1 MCPFEHVYVCG
12 CLIIRWFWE
21 SSLPEEWKVGPED
34 FSLQWRHHK
43 AGDRC
48 YRQCRSVRF
57 ISLLPAVKWMAVEVG
72 NEGTKAV
79 WWIGTVQNL
88 WGHLVLWLSFC
99 VCGRWQLQ
107 AVTRLHCEVSLK
119 KVYVNKWATKGF
131 RIRRMPTVSMGTSK
145 GGKAAW
151 EQSYKN
157 YAKSQLATDYVQT
170 PLKWNFSYV
179 K

>member
-1 MCPFEHVYVCG
+1 MCVCG
-12 CLIIRWFWE
+12 YLIIRWFWE
-21 SSLPEEWKVGPED
+21 SFLSEEWKVGPED
-34 FSLQWRHHK
+34 FPLQWRHHK

-48 YRQCRSVRF
+48 YRQCRSVCF
-57 ISLLPAVKWMAVEVG
+57 ISLLPAAKWMTVEVG
-72 NEGTKAV
+72 MKAQKQYDELELCII
-79 WWIGTVQNL
+79 WAQKHL
-88 WGHLVLWLSFC
+88 WGHLVLWLSVC

-131 RIRRMPTVSMGTSK
+131 RMRRMPTVSMGTSK

-157 YAKSQLATDYVQT
+157 YAKSQLGTDYVQT
-170 PLKWNFSYV
+170 TLKFPYV